1 MSKSKQIYKS
11 ANGLRMQNMG
21 ASMVARLIKKPS
33 ERIEA
38 SKQVEHLEKKD
49 SSENKLSLGVIC

>member
-1 MSKSKQIYKS
+1 
-11 ANGLRMQNMG
+11 MQNMG

-33 ERIEA
+33 ERIKA

-49 SSENKLSLGVIC
+49 GSENKLSLGVIC

>member
-1 MSKSKQIYKS
+1 
-11 ANGLRMQNMG
+11 MG

-33 ERIEA
+33 ERIKA

-49 SSENKLSLGVIC
+49 NSENKLSLGVIC